1 MMPSKYTL
9 NASLTEHLSSF
20 VAAQVA
26 SGRLATASE
35 VVRAALRRVEQDLEE
50 ARSAHTVERSE

>member
-1 MMPSKYTL
+1 MPSKFTL

-26 SGRLATASE
+26 SARFATASE
-35 VVRAALRRVEQDLEE
+35 VVRVALRRLEQDLKEP
-50 ARSAHTVERSE
+50 RSAPAGEKIE